1 MEHSPIISAGMMEI
15 DERLMGRTGNRLMGE
30 QAATMRTLDFM
41 RHCFKQST
49 DGAEKRTLN
58 TLIDFLATD
67 LVRLE
72 DLNSTYGLTSH
83 DRTCPAPYF
92 PSWSHTVI

>member
-72 DLNSTYGLTSH
+72 DLILRYARHNMAIKLFDGFNADPL
-83 DRTCPAPYF
+83 DLK
-92 PSWSHTVI
+92 